1 MNKTIGFV
9 DCAFRSPASEGAS
22 GGGAHSHGERREVVV
37 NGTRVKTVD
46 IHAHCVVPEAL
57 AILDEKAGNQKTWIS

>member
-1 MNKTIGFV
+1 MNNTIGFV

-37 NGTRVKTVD
+37 NGSR
-46 IHAHCVVPEAL
+46 ANSERSAY
-57 AILDEKAGNQKTWIS
+57 